1 MKTIILV
8 AALAAIST
16 AASASEQPLL
26 FDAARH
32 AHHDRLG
39 VGGPAE
45 MVEITRDN
53 HVTIKDLKN
62 NRVTH
67 TGKCDGGGCTLRDPR
82 TGKTTIIMRDF
93 IEPYRD
99 VRR

>member
-1 MKTIILV
+1 MKTILLI
-8 AALAAIST
+8 AALATIST
-16 AASASEQPLL
+16 SAIAEQRR
-26 FDAARH
+26 FDAGRKAIR
-32 AHHDRLG
+32 
-39 VGGPAE
+39 
-45 MVEITRDN
+45 ITEDSN
-53 HVTIKDLKN
+53 VTIKDLKN

-93 IEPYRD
+93 IEPYRG

>member
-1 MKTIILV
+1 MKTILLI
-8 AALAAIST
+8 AALATIST
-16 AASASEQPLL
+16 TAIAEQRR
-26 FDAARH
+26 FDAGRK
-32 AHHDRLG
+32 
-39 VGGPAE
+39 
-45 MVEITRDN
+45 EIHITEDN
-53 HVTIKDLKN
+53 HVTIKDLKS

-93 IEPYRD
+93 IEPYRG

>member
-1 MKTIILV
+1 MKTILLI
-8 AALAAIST
+8 AALATIST
-16 AASASEQPLL
+16 TAMADEPRR
-26 FDAARH
+26 FDAGRK
-32 AHHDRLG
+32 
-39 VGGPAE
+39 
-45 MVEITRDN
+45 EIRITEDN
-53 HVTIKDLKN
+53 HVTIKDLKS

-93 IEPYRD
+93 IEPYRG

>member
-1 MKTIILV
+1 MKTILLI
-8 AALAAIST
+8 AALATIST
-16 AASASEQPLL
+16 TASASEQYRYG
-26 FDAARH
+26 AGRKQ
-32 AHHDRLG
+32 
-39 VGGPAE
+39 
-45 MVEITRDN
+45 VEITKDN
-53 HVTIKDLKN
+53 HVTIKDLKS

-93 IEPYRD
+93 IEPYRG